1 MDFVIKFSARTATL
15 FQTFARMPILFI
27 FCKFYKVP
35 STKAANLVASFCFFQ
50 PQAPRFCEGPAFFRH
65 RRQIFCLLLLLPA
78 AGPSLLRRPVI
89 FHKGGKSLCFLLL
102 LPAAGPSLL
111 QRPRFLSSQAANLLP
126 PLASSSR
133 RPSLL
138 QRPRFLSPQAASLL
152 PPLTS
157 YSRSP
162 SLLRSSRLYEVLA
175 FIQKL
180 TFEKKPKGSPLD
192 KLETVWKQ
200 TEVIPANFH
209 RPHSLEASPETC
221 VGLKPPG

>member
-35 STKAANLVASFCFFQ
+35 SAKGGKSLCLLLLLLAE
-50 PQAPRFCEGPAFFRH
+50 APRSCEGPCSSTKGGKSR
-65 RRQIFCLLLLLPA
+65 CLLLLLPA
-78 AGPSLLRRPVI
+78 VVPPLLRRPVF

-133 RPSLL
+133 
-138 QRPRFLSPQAASLL
+138 
-152 PPLTS
+152 T
-157 YSRSP
+157 P

-192 KLETVWKQ
+192 KLETVWKR

-221 VGLKPPG
+221 AGLKPPG

>member
-1 MDFVIKFSARTATL
+1 MDFVIKFSARAATL

-27 FCKFYKVP
+27 FCKFYKAP
-35 STKAANLVASFCFFQ
+35 ST
-50 PQAPRFCEGPAFFRH
+50 
-65 RRQIFCLLLLLPA
+65 
-78 AGPSLLRRPVI
+78 
-89 FHKGGKSLCFLLL
+89 KGGKSLCFLLL

-111 QRPRFLSSQAANLLP
+111 RRPRFLSPQAANLLISSCFFQPKPLASAKFPLSFATGGKSFASSCFFQPQAPRFCEGPFSSTKAASLLP

-133 RPSLL
+133 NPS
-138 QRPRFLSPQAASLL
+138 F
-152 PPLTS
+152 
-157 YSRSP
+157 
-162 SLLRSSRLYEVLA
+162 LRSSRLYEVLA

-192 KLETVWKQ
+192 KLETVWKR

-221 VGLKPPG
+221 AGLKPPG

>member
-65 RRQIFCLLLLLPA
+65 RRQIFCLLLLLPVEA
-78 AGPSLLRRPVI
+78 LVSA
-89 FHKGGKSLCFLLL
+89 K
-102 LPAAGPSLL
+102 A
-111 QRPRFLSSQAANLLP
+111 
-126 PLASSSR
+126 
-133 RPSLL
+133 
-138 QRPRFLSPQAASLL
+138 RFLSPQAASLL

>member
-50 PQAPRFCEGPAFFRH
+50 PKPLASAK
-65 RRQIFCLLLLLPA
+65 A
-78 AGPSLLRRPVI
+78 
-89 FHKGGKSLCFLLL
+89 
-102 LPAAGPSLL
+102 
-111 QRPRFLSSQAANLLP
+111 RFLPPQAANLLP

-133 RPSLL
+133 RPLVS
-138 QRPRFLSPQAASLL
+138 AKA
-152 PPLTS
+152 
-157 YSRSP
+157 
-162 SLLRSSRLYEVLA
+162 RLYEVLA

-180 TFEKKPKGSPLD
+180 TFEKKPKGSLLD
-192 KLETVWKQ
+192 KLETVWKR

-221 VGLKPPG
+221 AGLKPPG